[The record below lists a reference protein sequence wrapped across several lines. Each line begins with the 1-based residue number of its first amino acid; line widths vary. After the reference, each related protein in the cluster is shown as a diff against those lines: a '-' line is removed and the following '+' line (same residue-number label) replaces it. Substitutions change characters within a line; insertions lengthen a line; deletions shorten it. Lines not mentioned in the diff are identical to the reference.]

1 LQNVDMEVLNME
13 NDIKIKVSGDLKWL
27 KNYCC

>member
-1 LQNVDMEVLNME
+1 MEVLSMD

-27 KNYCC
+27 KNCCC